1 MPQVAR
7 ALLLALSFV
16 ALTWSS
22 RADAQDAPPDERGLE
37 KIKQFM
43 EITLSSPDINE
54 AGKKLVAGK
63 VVHSSKLDKN
73 DPSKLNPD
81 SLRFAYKKAHGNV
94 KLYDA
99 KVVRTVLTGTSA
111 VGFGPTA
118 QKGKLFKYFIAKK
131 EGVNGMPA
139 PIQVFYPEDGSEP
152 VVYDF
157 GSF

>member
-1 MPQVAR
+1 MPQVSR
-7 ALLLALSFV
+7 VVVLALCFV
-16 ALTWSS
+16 ALTWST
-22 RADAQDAPPDERGLE
+22 RAEAQDAPPDERGLE

-43 EITLSSPDINE
+43 EITLANADINE
-54 AGKKLVAGK
+54 AGKKLVAAK
-63 VVHSSKLDKN
+63 VVHVSKFDKN

-94 KLYDA
+94 KLYDV

-111 VGFGPTA
+111 VGFGATG

>member
-1 MPQVAR
+1 MSQALR
-7 ALLLALSFV
+7 ALVLILSCG
-16 ALTWSS
+16 ALTWSA
-22 RADAQDAPPDERGLE
+22 RAEAQVAPPDERGMD

-43 EITLSSPDINE
+43 DITLSTPDMEE
-54 AGKKLVAGK
+54 AGKKLVAAK

-73 DPSKLNPD
+73 DNRKLNPD
-81 SLRFAYKKAHGNV
+81 SLRFAYKKAFGNV
-94 KLYDA
+94 KFYDQVA
-99 KVVRTVLTGTSA
+99 TRTVLTGTTA

-118 QKGKLFKYFIAKK
+118 QKGKLFKYFIRKK

-139 PIQVFYPEDGSEP
+139 PIQVFYPEDGSDP